1 MGTYVVTELECPG
14 YIVDET
20 QRIIHLHANDA
31 PQFVFTNTNSAG
43 EIVVFD
49 LDPGVF
55 SMVETAM
62 LTEPLALRSGEH
74 TDCLVMRAVF
84 PQRHITSEADFKR
97 GVDPY
102 IEFYN
107 CRHPHRTLRNQ
118 TPCQAEEKARNHKA

>member
-55 SMVETAM
+55 SMVETAT
-62 LTEPLALRSGEH
+62 LTEPLALRACLKSSNKDGNKCKRKDLGSG
-74 TDCLVMRAVF
+74 M
-84 PQRHITSEADFKR
+84 
-97 GVDPY
+97 
-102 IEFYN
+102 
-107 CRHPHRTLRNQ
+107 
-118 TPCQAEEKARNHKA
+118 